1 MVAGRV
7 IVSPPRHVMSGQF
20 GPYWMLRRIGQGDLA
35 EVFVA
40 MRAAGDEDS
49 VPPIADLQ
57 PGSLVA
63 VKRIWREMTGYPEVH
78 QLLAEE
84 GALAAELRH
93 PNVARV
99 FDVGVVGGRPYIA
112 MEYVPGADLA
122 RLIERARP
130 GKLPPGCA
138 IRIGLDVC
146 AALAHV
152 HEARARDGRTWRV
165 VHGDVTPTNILVST
179 GGVAKLIDFSVAVL
193 RDAATDRAEAAPA
206 GGAPRA
212 GDDVAHAAGG
222 APRAGDDVA
231 HGSTVR
237 GTYAYMSPE
246 QARGEPMD
254 QRTDVFALGVVL
266 WEILSGKRL
275 FRRQANYLT
284 LAAVVED
291 EAPALASVGVDLG
304 AATPALD
311 RILVRALAKRKG
323 ERHADI
329 AELAAELADVAERA
343 GWDTRAWT
351 LQTSVRQ
358 LLSEMSIE
366 PL

>member
-1 MVAGRV
+1 
-7 IVSPPRHVMSGQF
+7 
-20 GPYWMLRRIGQGDLA
+20 MLRRIGQGDLA

-40 MRAAGDEDS
+40 VRAADEDMAPAAAA
-49 VPPIADLQ
+49 PPDLR

-63 VKRIWREMTGYPEVH
+63 VKRIWREMTRYPEVH

-99 FDVGVVGGRPYIA
+99 FDVGAVGGRPYIA

-122 RLIERARP
+122 HLIERARP
-130 GKLPPGCA
+130 GQIEPGCA
-138 IRIGLDVC
+138 LRIGLDVC

-152 HEARARDGRTWRV
+152 HEARARDGRTWHV

-179 GGVAKLIDFSVAVL
+179 SGVAKLIDFSVAVL
-193 RDAATDRAEAAPA
+193 RDAAAERAEIATGP
-206 GGAPRA
+206 GT
-212 GDDVAHAAGG
+212 
-222 APRAGDDVA
+222 DVA

-246 QARGEPMD
+246 QARGEPID

-266 WEILSGKRL
+266 WELLSGRRL

-304 AATPALD
+304 AATAALD
-311 RILVRALAKRKG
+311 RILGRALAKRRDD
-323 ERHADI
+323 RHAHI
-329 AELAAELADVAERA
+329 GELAAELTDTAERA

-351 LQTSVRQ
+351 LQTRVRQ
-358 LLSEMSIE
+358 LLSELA
-366 PL
+366 PTRT

>member
-1 MVAGRV
+1 
-7 IVSPPRHVMSGQF
+7 MSSQF
-20 GPYWMLRRIGQGDLA
+20 GPYWMLRRIGHGDLA

-40 MRAAGDEDS
+40 VRAADEDAEPAAG
-49 VPPIADLQ
+49 VTPELR

-99 FDVGVVGGRPYIA
+99 FDVGTVGGRPYIA

-122 RLIERARP
+122 HLIERARP
-130 GKLPPGCA
+130 GQIEPGCA
-138 IRIGLDVC
+138 LRIALDVC

-179 GGVAKLIDFSVAVL
+179 SGVAKLIDFSVAVL
-193 RDAATDRAEAAPA
+193 QEGAAERAT
-206 GGAPRA
+206 RA
-212 GDDVAHAAGG
+212 TTGVE
-222 APRAGDDVA
+222 P
-231 HGSTVR
+231 GSPVR

-266 WEILSGKRL
+266 WELISGRRL

-304 AATPALD
+304 DATAALD
-311 RILVRALAKRKG
+311 RILTRALAKR
-323 ERHADI
+323 RDDRQAAI
-329 AELAAELADVAERA
+329 AELAAELALVAESVD
-343 GWDTRAWT
+343 WDTRPWT
-351 LQTSVRQ
+351 LQTRVRQ
-358 LLSEMSIE
+358 LLSELAPTALSASR
-366 PL
+366 PAAARPG

>member
-1 MVAGRV
+1 
-7 IVSPPRHVMSGQF
+7 
-20 GPYWMLRRIGQGDLA
+20 MLRRIGQGDLA

-40 MRAAGDEDS
+40 VRAASDED
-49 VPPIADLQ
+49 VAPPVAPDLR

-84 GALAAELRH
+84 GVLAAELRH

-99 FDVGVVGGRPYIA
+99 FDVGAVGGRPYIA

-122 RLIERARP
+122 HLIERARP
-130 GKLPPGCA
+130 GKLAPGCA

-146 AALAHV
+146 AALTHV
-152 HEARARDGRTWRV
+152 HEARARDGRTWHV

-179 GGVAKLIDFSVAVL
+179 SGVAKLIDFSVAVL
-193 RDAATDRAEAAPA
+193 RDAAAERAEVV
-206 GGAPRA
+206 PR
-212 GDDVAHAAGG
+212 GDDDVAQ
-222 APRAGDDVA
+222 
-231 HGSTVR
+231 GSKVR

-246 QARGEPMD
+246 QVRGEPID

-266 WEILSGKRL
+266 WEVLSGQRL

-291 EAPALASVGVDLG
+291 EAPALASLGGELG

-311 RILVRALAKRKG
+311 RILARALAKRR
-323 ERHADI
+323 EDRHARI
-329 AELAAELADVAERA
+329 GELAAELADVAERA

-351 LQTSVRQ
+351 LQTRVRQ
-358 LLSEMSIE
+358 LLSELSIE
-366 PL
+366 RV

>member
-1 MVAGRV
+1 
-7 IVSPPRHVMSGQF
+7 
-20 GPYWMLRRIGQGDLA
+20 MLRRIGQGDLA

-40 MRAAGDEDS
+40 MRAPSDEDVAPAA
-49 VPPIADLQ
+49 VPPPAAAASPDLR

-63 VKRIWREMTGYPEVH
+63 VKRIWREMARYPEVH

-122 RLIERARP
+122 HLRERARP
-130 GKLPPGCA
+130 GKLAPGCA
-138 IRIGLDVC
+138 VRIGLDVC

-152 HEARARDGRTWRV
+152 HEARARDGRTWHA

-179 GGVAKLIDFSVAVL
+179 SGVAKLIDFSVAVL
-193 RDAATDRAEAAPA
+193 RDTATERADIAPA
-206 GGAPRA
+206 A
-212 GDDVAHAAGG
+212 GDALAAGD
-222 APRAGDDVA
+222 APVAGDAPAAGDALAAGDAA

-246 QARGEPMD
+246 QARGEPID

-266 WEILSGKRL
+266 WEILSGQRL

-291 EAPALASVGVDLG
+291 EAPALASLGVDLG

-311 RILVRALAKRKG
+311 RLLGRALAKRR
-323 ERHADI
+323 EDRHAQI
-329 AELAAELADVAERA
+329 AELAAELADTAEHA
-343 GWDTRAWT
+343 GWDTRPWT

-358 LLSEMSIE
+358 LLSELSIARV
-366 PL
+366 

>member
-1 MVAGRV
+1 
-7 IVSPPRHVMSGQF
+7 MSSQF
-20 GPYWMLRRIGQGDLA
+20 GPFWMLRRIGQGDLA

-40 MRAAGDEDS
+40 VRAAGDEDS
-49 VPPIADLQ
+49 HPGAAPVAPELR

-63 VKRIWREMTGYPEVH
+63 VKRIWREMTRYPEVH

-93 PNVARV
+93 PNVTRV
-99 FDVGVVGGRPYIA
+99 FEVGAVGGRPYIA

-122 RLIERARP
+122 HLVERARP
-130 GKLPPGCA
+130 GKIEPGCA

-152 HEARARDGRTWRV
+152 HEGRAREGRTWHV
-165 VHGDVTPTNILVST
+165 VHGDVTPANILVST

-193 RDAATDRAEAAPA
+193 RDAAAERTELATGA
-206 GGAPRA
+206 GT
-212 GDDVAHAAGG
+212 DVAN
-222 APRAGDDVA
+222 
-231 HGSTVR
+231 GSTVR

-246 QARGEPMD
+246 QARGEPID

-266 WEILSGKRL
+266 WELWSGRRL
-275 FRRQANYLT
+275 FRREANYLT

-304 AATPALD
+304 AATAVLD
-311 RILVRALAKRKG
+311 RILGRALAKRRDD
-323 ERHADI
+323 RHAHI
-329 AELAAELADVAERA
+329 GELAAELADAAERA
-343 GWDTRAWT
+343 GWDTRPWT
-351 LQTSVRQ
+351 LQTRVRQ
-358 LLSEMSIE
+358 LLSELA
-366 PL
+366 PTRP

>member
-1 MVAGRV
+1 
-7 IVSPPRHVMSGQF
+7 
-20 GPYWMLRRIGQGDLA
+20 MLRRIGQGDLA

-40 MRAAGDEDS
+40 MCAASDEEAAHS
-49 VPPIADLQ
+49 AATPRSAASATDLR

-63 VKRIWREMTGYPEVH
+63 VKRIWREMARYPEVH
-78 QLLAEE
+78 ELLAEE
-84 GALAAELRH
+84 GALAAQLRH

-99 FDVGVVGGRPYIA
+99 FDVGAVGGRPYIA

-122 RLIERARP
+122 HLIERARP
-130 GKLPPGCA
+130 GKLEPGCA
-138 IRIGLDVC
+138 LRIGLDVC

-152 HEARARDGRTWRV
+152 HEARARDGRTWHV

-193 RDAATDRAEAAPA
+193 RDAAADRAGATPPA
-206 GGAPRA
+206 GGDDAP
-212 GDDVAHAAGG
+212 
-222 APRAGDDVA
+222 
-231 HGSTVR
+231 GSTVR

-246 QARGEPMD
+246 QARGEPVD

-266 WEILSGKRL
+266 WELLSGKRL

-304 AATPALD
+304 AVTPALD
-311 RILVRALAKRKG
+311 RILGRALAKRRDD
-323 ERHADI
+323 RHAQI
-329 AELAAELADVAERA
+329 SELAAELAEVSERA
-343 GWDTRAWT
+343 SWDTRAWT

-358 LLSEMSIE
+358 LLSELSIE
-366 PL
+366 RV